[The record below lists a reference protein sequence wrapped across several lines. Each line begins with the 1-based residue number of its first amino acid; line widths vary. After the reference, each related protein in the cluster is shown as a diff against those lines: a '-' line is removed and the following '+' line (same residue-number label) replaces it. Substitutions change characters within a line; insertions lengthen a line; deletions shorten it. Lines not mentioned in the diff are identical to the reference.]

1 MSEQIDRLCAELS
14 PTAVS
19 HHYATLADECAGKK
33 QSFTD
38 YLEAGRRTEHAL
50 RQERSRQMLIKLA
63 TLPVVKTLEEIDFDP
78 APGVPKARV
87 QELAGL
93 AFVDRREN
101 VILLGPSGT
110 GKTRLAIALA
120 VRATQKGYKVRFITA
135 ADLTLQLEKSRR
147 EDRFEQYLHRAILW
161 PRLLVLD
168 EIGYL
173 PLKKDQ
179 ADLFFQRGR

>member
-93 AFVDRREN
+93 GGEQGHRDGHHQHADPADGLEPLAKQQQATEGGAQN
-101 VILLGPSGT
+101 ADGT
-110 GKTRLAIALA
+110 PGGVGHGQIVLAGAH
-120 VRATQKGYKVRFITA
+120 RFRQQGEGT
-135 ADLTLQLEKSRR
+135 
-147 EDRFEQYLHRAILW
+147 
-161 PRLLVLD
+161 
-168 EIGYL
+168 
-173 PLKKDQ
+173 
-179 ADLFFQRGR
+179 